1 MQPPPLVVDECN
13 LKDCLEIRSRPEAL
27 QPPPLVVDECNRV
40 STLEARIVGKLGKI
54 AEKHGDV
61 VLDVV
66 TAPQY

>member
-1 MQPPPLVVDECN
+1 M
-13 LKDCLEIRSRPEAL
+13 